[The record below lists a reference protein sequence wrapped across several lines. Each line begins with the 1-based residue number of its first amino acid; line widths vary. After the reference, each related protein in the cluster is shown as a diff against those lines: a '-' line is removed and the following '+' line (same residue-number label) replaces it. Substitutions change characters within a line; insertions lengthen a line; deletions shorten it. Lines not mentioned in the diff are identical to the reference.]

1 MLCGLPFALNADT
14 CSFAL
19 VWHGSRRYIYI
30 YIRGRGPRRRLQ
42 DPSSRPKILLNS
54 PKRPQSRP
62 QEAPRCLQEASRG
75 LKDASTRFQEG
86 PRCLQK
92 IPSCLREPRSTS
104 PNKDFPCCF
113 CAFRAEGANPQ
124 KIIGKTRGLGSLG
137 RPGGAPRGSSGAFGG
152 SRARLGASWGR
163 LGPSWGRLGPS

>member
-19 VWHGSRRYIYI
+19 VWHGSRRYIDIYI

-75 LKDASTRFQEG
+75 FKDASTRFQEG

-104 PNKDFPCCF
+104 PNKDFPCVFLRIPRRRCKSTKNH
-113 CAFRAEGANPQ
+113 RKN
-124 KIIGKTRGLGSLG
+124 TR
-137 RPGGAPRGSSGAFGG
+137 FGV
-152 SRARLGASWGR
+152 LGASWGSPEG
-163 LGPSWGRLGPS
+163 LFGRLWGL